1 MLILEPCCLSRHRD
15 GYTDQTDR
23 PAINSLEHARHKD
36 LGLLPASSISSFHFL
51 LHDLRGSVQKPPVS
65 REETL
70 AHYWPWSVGKVRD
83 EHLFSCLVLVFR
95 MTGDTHFLS
104 TSCQQNIVCVTND
117 YYTYYASFQTTACL
131 IIPRRLSSS
140 YKPVSIW

>member
-83 EHLFSCLVLVFR
+83 EHLLSCLVLVFR
-95 MTGDTHFLS
+95 MTGDTHFLLRFFP
-104 TSCQQNIVCVTND
+104 D
-117 YYTYYASFQTTACL
+117 YGLSHHT
-131 IIPRRLSSS
+131 SSS
-140 YKPVSIW
+140 QLLLQAGIHMVDEA